1 MLWSADGQNSAV
13 VGLIVCA
20 AIGEG
25 RTPMTKNASAANE
38 REIRT
43 VCLERAAAAAAQSL
57 TAERTCRFWATSERA
72 EDLRDQPSGGLYAGH
87 SFSRRR
93 DVA

>member
-25 RTPMTKNASAANE
+25 QTPMTKIVSTANE

-57 TAERTCRFWATSERA
+57 AMRA
-72 EDLRDQPSGGLYAGH
+72 HLQVLGH
-87 SFSRRR
+87 VRKY
-93 DVA
+93 